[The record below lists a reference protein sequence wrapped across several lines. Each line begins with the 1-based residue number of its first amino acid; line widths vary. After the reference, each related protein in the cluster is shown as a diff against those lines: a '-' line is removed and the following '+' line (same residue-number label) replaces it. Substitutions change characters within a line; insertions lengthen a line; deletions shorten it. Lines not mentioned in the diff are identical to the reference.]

1 MPRSGM
7 VFAVEHVAR
16 KRRGRAEGTTWPSLL
31 VVSGVRLLRRLPL
44 LERVP
49 WISLRTVSMR
59 KQRQQIYK
67 CETHVQC
74 C

>member
-7 VFAVEHVAR
+7 VFAVEHVAE
-16 KRRGRAEGTTWPSLL
+16 RRGRGRQTTWPSQL
-31 VVSGVRLLRRLPL
+31 VVSEVRPPRRLPL

-59 KQRQQIYK
+59 EQQQYMYK
-67 CETHVQC
+67 RETHVQC
-74 C
+74 Y